1 VVKRRSLDD
10 ALTPDE
16 EAFLKLT
23 TMPKRQTTQPKPKK
37 KKESLPMPRP
47 ATKEDFVPDESAAPN
62 NPAQYSIVGTGS
74 INARIDPAIAT
85 ALLRASVERRIKR
98 QAPST
103 QRDIIAEALS
113 EWLKKHEHL
122 N

>member
-1 VVKRRSLDD
+1 VVKRRSLED
-10 ALTPDE
+10 ALTPEE

-23 TMPKRQTTQPKPKK
+23 TPKPKPKK
-37 KKESLPMPRP
+37 ESPSMPRP
-47 ATKEDFVPDESAAPN
+47 ATKEDFAPDESAASN
-62 NPAQYSIVGTGS
+62 SPAQYSVVGTGS

-113 EWLKKHEHL
+113 DWLKKHGHL

>member
-1 VVKRRSLDD
+1 MVKRRSLDD
-10 ALTPDE
+10 ALTPEE

-23 TMPKRQTTQPKPKK
+23 TPTKQQSTKPEPKK
-37 KKESLPMPRP
+37 KKESPPMPRP
-47 ATKEDFVPDESAAPN
+47 AVKENFVPDESAASN

-85 ALLRASVERRIKR
+85 ALLRASVERRIERK
-98 QAPST
+98 APST

-113 EWLKKHEHL
+113 DWLKKHGHL